1 MGDERAIM
9 VPRRVHSLNI
19 NRMSTPTLNDIRSA
33 YARIQPHIHRTPVL
47 TSQAIDDWCGA
58 HLFFKCENLQKA
70 GAFKMRGATNAVL
83 LLSPEQAKRGVATH
97 SSGNHAAALALAA
110 QRRGVH
116 AWIVMPNNAPPIK
129 RDAVVGYGAT
139 IRTCEPT
146 LAAREAALQEV
157 VAETGAEFVPPYN
170 DDRVIAGQGTAAL
183 ELLQD
188 VGVLDA
194 VVAPVGGG
202 GLLAGTAI
210 AVTSL
215 FDGTEVIGAEP
226 QGADDA
232 CRSLA
237 AGHIVPMNNPQTI
250 ADGLRTS
257 LGERTFPVLRER
269 VSAIVTVSEATIIA
283 AMRRIWE
290 RMKIVVEPSA
300 AVALGALLEAPER
313 FAGKRVGLILSGGNV
328 DLDRLP
334 WLK

>member
-1 MGDERAIM
+1 
-9 VPRRVHSLNI
+9 
-19 NRMSTPTLNDIRSA
+19 
-33 YARIQPHIHRTPVL
+33 
-47 TSQAIDDWCGA
+47 
-58 HLFFKCENLQKA
+58 
-70 GAFKMRGATNAVL
+70 L
-83 LLSPEQAKRGVATH
+83 LLSSTQAEHGVATH

-110 QRRGVH
+110 RRRGVR
-116 AWIVMPNNAPPIK
+116 AWIVMPENAPPIK
-129 RDAVVGYGAT
+129 RNAVAGYGAS

-146 LAAREAALQEV
+146 LAAREAALEEV

-170 DDRVIAGQGTAAL
+170 DNRIIAGQGTAAL

-188 VGVLDA
+188 TGELDA

-215 FDGTEVIGAEP
+215 LAGTEVIGAEP
-226 QGADDA
+226 RGADDA
-232 CRSLA
+232 YRSLE
-237 AGHIVPMNNPQTI
+237 AGRIIPMQEPRTI

-269 VSAIVTVSEATIIA
+269 VSAIVTVSEDTIVA
-283 AMRRIWE
+283 AMRGIWE

-300 AVALGALLEAPER
+300 AVALAAVLEAPER

-334 WLK
+334 WLEHASG